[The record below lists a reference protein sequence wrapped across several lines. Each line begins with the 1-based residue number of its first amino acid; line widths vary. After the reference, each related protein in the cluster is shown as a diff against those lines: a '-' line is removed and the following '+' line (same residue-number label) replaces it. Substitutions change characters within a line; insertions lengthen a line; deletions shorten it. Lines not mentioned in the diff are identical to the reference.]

1 MFLINAGMF
10 YYVGEFV
17 YSAKFPN
24 IAGKT
29 YLIFQDMG
37 KRVTYERERLNEQ
50 TGELVT
56 THRDSILPS
65 EPDYVKLY
73 LADMG
78 MLSGLLGATNPILH
92 ELLKLM
98 DYKNRIVLNASVKRE
113 IAKELDIS
121 VKTIDNALG
130 SLLKQN
136 VLIRKDIG
144 LFLGNPQLFG
154 KGEWKNIRE
163 LRLTIHY
170 TEKGK
175 TISTEVFR
183 EGEPEVNDEALMA
196 LEMA

>member
-1 MFLINAGMF
+1 
-10 YYVGEFV
+10 
-17 YSAKFPN
+17 
-24 IAGKT
+24 
-29 YLIFQDMG
+29 MG
-37 KRVTYERERLNEQ
+37 KRITYERERLDEQ
-50 TGELVT
+50 TGEFII
-56 THRDSILPS
+56 THREAVLPS

-73 LADMG
+73 LADIG
-78 MLSGLLGATNPILH
+78 MLSGLPGATNPILH

-113 IAKELDIS
+113 IAKELNIS

-130 SLLKQN
+130 ALLKQN

-170 TEKGK
+170 TQKGK

-183 EGEPEVNDEALMA
+183 EGEAELNDVTSIAVELA
-196 LEMA
+196 

>member
-1 MFLINAGMF
+1 
-10 YYVGEFV
+10 
-17 YSAKFPN
+17 
-24 IAGKT
+24 
-29 YLIFQDMG
+29 MG
-37 KRVTYERERLNEQ
+37 RRITYERERLNEQ

-56 THRDSILPS
+56 TYRDAILPS

-73 LADMG
+73 LADVG
-78 MLSGLLGATNPILH
+78 MLSGLPGATNPILH

-113 IAKELDIS
+113 MAEELDIS

-144 LFLGNPQLFG
+144 LFFGNPQLFG

-175 TISTEVFR
+175 TISTEVLR
-183 EGEPEVNDEALMA
+183 EGKPEINEEALIA
-196 LEMA
+196 VEMA